1 MLAVLYEKSPPY
13 LEVVLNMT
21 TVISVGYRCST
32 SALIKNAGLKHESYP
47 FDWLIS
53 KLAVVKDCIDTR
65 FAEFMK
71 ETNYIDIVSPTRN
84 VYDDEVIN
92 RGNQFMVIN
101 TFYQAPYGATDT
113 HSYQLAM
120 PHNNIYRDRE
130 YYERCIS
137 RFYAALESPQPKL
150 LVYIHPLLGPK
161 MYTQTEPEILIE
173 FLGFAKFIHSRY
185 INATCLF
192 FILVKS
198 LGPAYTC
205 IYNADSTIIYKIE
218 TNPAVSD
225 YGLILYGNY
234 HMEQSIL
241 EYLIKHHTTI

>member
-1 MLAVLYEKSPPY
+1 M
-13 LEVVLNMT
+13 
-21 TVISVGYRCST
+21 TVISIGYRCST

-53 KLAVVKDCIDTR
+53 KLAVVKDCIDNR

-71 ETNYIDIVSPTRN
+71 ESNYLDIVSPTRN
-84 VYDDEVIN
+84 IYDDEVID

-120 PHNNIYRDRE
+120 PHYNVHRDRD

-137 RFYAALESPQPKL
+137 RFYAVLESSQPKL
-150 LVYIHPLLGPK
+150 LVYIHPLLGSK
-161 MYTQTEPEILIE
+161 IYTQTEEDIVNE
-173 FLGFAKFIHSRY
+173 FIDFANFIHSRY
-185 INATCLF
+185 TNATCLF
-192 FILVKS
+192 FTLVRGLEPK
-198 LGPAYTC
+198 YTC
-205 IYNADSTIIYKIE
+205 IYNANSTIIYKIE
-218 TNPAVSD
+218 TNPEVSD

-241 EYLIKHHTTI
+241 EYLIKHHTKI

>member
-1 MLAVLYEKSPPY
+1 
-13 LEVVLNMT
+13 MT
-21 TVISVGYRCST
+21 TVISIGYRCST

-65 FAEFMK
+65 FTEFMNDS
-71 ETNYIDIVSPTRN
+71 NYLDIVSPTTN
-84 VYDDEVIN
+84 ICDDEVID
-92 RGNQFMVIN
+92 RGNQFMAIN

-120 PHNNIYRDRE
+120 PHNNIYRDKE

-137 RFYAALESPQPKL
+137 RFYTALESSQQKL
-150 LVYIHPLLGPK
+150 LVYIHPLLGSK
-161 MYTQTEPEILIE
+161 MYTQTEEEIIIE
-173 FLGFAKFIHSRY
+173 FMDFANFIHSRY
-185 INATCLF
+185 TNATCLF
-192 FILVKS
+192 FTLVRG
-198 LGPAYTC
+198 LGPKYTC

-218 TNPAVSD
+218 TNPAASD
-225 YGLILYGNY
+225 YGLILYGDY
-234 HMEQSIL
+234 HIEQSIL

>member
-1 MLAVLYEKSPPY
+1 MK
-13 LEVVLNMT
+13 
-21 TVISVGYRCST
+21 TVMSIGYRCST

-53 KLAVVKDCIDTR
+53 KLPVVKDCIDTR
-65 FAEFMK
+65 FAEFM
-71 ETNYIDIVSPTRN
+71 NDSHYVSIVSPTVN
-84 VYDDEVIN
+84 KCDDEVID
-92 RGNQFMVIN
+92 RGNQFMAIN
-101 TFYQAPYGATDT
+101 KFYQAPYGTTDT

-120 PHNNIYRDRE
+120 PHNNIHRDRD
-130 YYERCIS
+130 YYERCIL
-137 RFYAALESPQPKL
+137 RFYATLESDQPKL

-161 MYTQTEPEILIE
+161 EYTQIEPEILIE
-173 FLGFAKFIHSRY
+173 FLDFAAFIRARY
-185 INATCLF
+185 TNATCLF

-205 IYNADSTIIYKIE
+205 MYNADSTIIYKLE

-241 EYLIKHHTTI
+241 EYLIKHHTAI